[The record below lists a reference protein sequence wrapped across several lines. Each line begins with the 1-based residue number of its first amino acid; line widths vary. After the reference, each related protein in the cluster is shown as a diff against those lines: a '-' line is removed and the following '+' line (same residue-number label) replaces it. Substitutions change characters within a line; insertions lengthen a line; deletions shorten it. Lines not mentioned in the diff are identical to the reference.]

1 MSNLV
6 GLCLSDDIVKVS
18 IYYFSRLPMTQS
30 KTKFNRCF
38 GPFYGV
44 ILILASILAVG
55 IQFTCLYYQWQSV
68 LDGNNVY
75 ERPLH
80 G

>member
-1 MSNLV
+1 MSNICGITL
-6 GLCLSDDIVKVS
+6 GDDIVKVS
-18 IYYFSRLPMTQS
+18 IYYFSRLPLTEN

-38 GPFYGV
+38 SRFYGV
-44 ILILASILAVG
+44 VLLLASILAVG